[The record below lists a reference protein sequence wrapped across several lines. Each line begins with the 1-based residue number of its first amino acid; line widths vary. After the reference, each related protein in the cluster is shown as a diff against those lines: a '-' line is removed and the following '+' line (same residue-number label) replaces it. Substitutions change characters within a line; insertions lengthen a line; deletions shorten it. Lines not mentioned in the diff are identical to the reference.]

1 MSRKLRRRRNLLP
14 SNLPMLRRH
23 NPILR
28 QRLLQPLQAGD
39 IKGLQDILANLKSM
53 DFKTAGFLLAEE
65 LLPTINEALFWEC
78 FTTIVPTNPKAYL
91 GTFLKGAVALHRQG
105 ALTLTHETLSVYS
118 QSGISTI
125 DCRKVLEALLPLA
138 KKHEEIT
145 FLLRHFTADVQQ
157 RITLLLRI
165 TTLPAAYAL
174 FQEMKTM
181 EEDASL
187 LRSTCL
193 ALMKRGDAHA
203 FRLASLCVSYF
214 GLEELPGT
222 FSLTLQPYELSRLD
236 QSYETFKACFD

>member
-1 MSRKLRRRRNLLP
+1 
-14 SNLPMLRRH
+14 
-23 NPILR
+23 
-28 QRLLQPLQAGD
+28 
-39 IKGLQDILANLKSM
+39 
-53 DFKTAGFLLAEE
+53 
-65 LLPTINEALFWEC
+65 
-78 FTTIVPTNPKAYL
+78 
-91 GTFLKGAVALHRQG
+91 
-105 ALTLTHETLSVYS
+105 LSVYS
-118 QSGISTI
+118 QLGISTI

-157 RITLLLRI
+157 RIALLLRI

-181 EEDASL
+181 EEDTSL

-193 ALMKRGDAHA
+193 ALMKRGDARA

>member
-1 MSRKLRRRRNLLP
+1 
-14 SNLPMLRRH
+14 MLRRH

-65 LLPTINEALFWEC
+65 LLPTINETLFWEC

-105 ALTLTHETLSVYS
+105 TLTLTHEALSVYS

-145 FLLRHFTADVQQ
+145 FLLQHFTADVQQ

-193 ALMKRGDAHA
+193 ALMKRGDARA

-222 FSLTLQPYELSRLD
+222 FSLTLQPTELSRLD